1 MAEQGVVDK
10 VESDGD
16 ELPEA
21 VLRELQGLTDTE
33 RAAVIMLCWERVK
46 LLTSFAS

>member
-21 VLRELQGLTDTE
+21 VLRELPVSYTHH
-33 RAAVIMLCWERVK
+33 RAHE
-46 LLTSFAS
+46 TS